1 MVKKHKEHHIQ
12 IKKKKKKK
20 LGLLE
25 RDLQV
30 ATNKTIKKVI
40 LKEVFSIVFSIIMF
54 ESLW

>member
-1 MVKKHKEHHIQ
+1 MVKKHKEHHIEM
-12 IKKKKKKK
+12 KKKKKK